1 MRQPQVLPSRHALVL
16 LLLALPLAAL
26 GGVAGV
32 GQPISAQGTPLLREV
47 SVGQSAQGRSIS
59 ALRVGNG
66 PRKLVIVGDTH
77 GGPEANTYQLTLEL
91 IEHFRA
97 NPQEVPAEVS
107 LYLIDSINPDGL
119 ALGWRFD
126 SAGVDLNRNMN
137 TNLDACSENDWSTTV
152 QGARGLVS
160 ETGGPY
166 PDSQVES
173 RLVRSFL
180 LDAAGAIFIHSNA
193 GLVFPAFCE
202 HPPSLAMA
210 QAYAEA
216 AGYVYSRFWPRY
228 MITGGLHDWAGS
240 LGIAAITPEL
250 VSGESSEFAE
260 NLAGVRAVLARPAE
274 LLPLPADR
282 LERGVSV
289 PAIIWR
295 YWKANGGAAVFGMP
309 LEPAQPT
316 ADGMVQTFERA
327 RLAWQPAQAGT
338 PYVVQPRPL
347 GAEAADSLSFG
358 GAAARA
364 RADPTS
370 TARFFPETG
379 HSLKEA
385 FLNYWER
392 EGGLAVFGYPLSEE
406 FDARAFDGQRRTLQ
420 YFERAVLAYYPEDT
434 SVRPEPL
441 GRWATQRELTRASWT
456 ANQIR

>member
-228 MITGGLHDWAGS
+228 MITGGMHDWAGS

-316 ADGMVQTFERA
+316 ADGMVQAFERA